1 LFRSLQSKL
10 IIAFL
15 LVALTSTAI
24 LAGIASRST
33 QDRFGEYILSQEV
46 DALLYALEDFY
57 RTHGTL
63 DGYQAELFP
72 GPPERPER
80 EPFSPNLAFTVT
92 DPYGGVINKRQP
104 DQNGARWDPVG
115 EDSQHEPIVVNGELV
130 GFLIMNPSPFEFD
143 RFEQQFIGRIQS
155 TLLVSMLGAMAVAV
169 VLGTLLARSLT
180 GPLKEL
186 NIATE
191 AMAAGSLVQRVPV
204 RSRDELGM
212 LAESFNQM
220 NAKLERMMAQREQ
233 MTADIAHELRTPLSV
248 IIGHTSAGKEGI
260 LPVDEDMIAVI
271 DDEAR
276 HLERLVQ
283 DLRTLSLAEAGEL
296 SLKRQPANVEEL
308 LNACAVAYL
317 PAGIEKDV
325 RIETKTAENLPE
337 LILDTARFKQVINNL
352 IENALRYAPEGSA
365 IELSAEKEGAS
376 VVLSVAD
383 AGKGIPA
390 EACERI
396 FDRLYR
402 RDDARARAEGGS
414 GLGLAIVKTLVEN
427 HGGDIRVE
435 SELGRG
441 TRFLIRLPI
450 PNPLTGE

>member
-1 LFRSLQSKL
+1 MTLFRSLQGKL

-24 LAGIASRST
+24 LAGITSRST
-33 QDRFGEYILSQEV
+33 QDRFSEYIFNQEF
-46 DALLYALEDFY
+46 DSLLYALEDFY

-72 GPPERPER
+72 GPPERPNR
-80 EPFSPNLAFTVT
+80 EPFSPSLAFTVT
-92 DPYGGVINKRQP
+92 DPYGGVINRQP
-104 DQNGARWDPVG
+104 DQIGGRREPAG
-115 EDSQHEPIVVNGELV
+115 EDSQHAPIVVDGELV
-130 GFLIMNPSPFEFD
+130 GFLTMKPSPFEFNQ
-143 RFEQQFIGRIQS
+143 FEQQFIGRIQS
-155 TLLVSMLGAMAVAV
+155 TLLVSMFGAMVVAVA
-169 VLGTLLARSLT
+169 LGFLLSRSLSE
-180 GPLKEL
+180 PVKEL
-186 NIATE
+186 NRATE
-191 AMAAGSLVQRVPV
+191 AMAAGNLVQRVQV
-204 RSRDELGM
+204 RSRDEIGK

-260 LPVDEDMIAVI
+260 LPVDEEMIAVI

-296 SLKRQPANVEEL
+296 TLKRQPAKVAEL
-308 LNACAVAYL
+308 LNACTAAYL
-317 PAGIEKDV
+317 PAGLDKGV
-325 RIETKTAENLPE
+325 KIETTTAENLPE

-365 IELSAEKEGAS
+365 IELSAEKEGAF
-376 VVLSVAD
+376 VVFSVAD

-390 EACERI
+390 EECERI

-441 TRFLIRLPI
+441 TQFLIRLPI
-450 PNPLTGE
+450 SDP